1 MHCSGKGTLTEDGT
15 LQQELR
21 GTDEAALHEF
31 LRIVVPLAALFA
43 IIQAVAG
50 GVLRDGSMLLL
61 ALLIAQYGG
70 CLIYARDLFDRGR
83 VQASVGWISGG
94 LIVPSLG
101 GLILQPSMLPTI
113 VLMPLMALAV
123 ALPFIGARRLHLM
136 LGLTLSWVIAIGV
149 LGVVVPPPADP
160 APWYGKAF
168 LVVTMATA
176 TFLTILLF
184 TRYRA
189 RLLLAAHREREVSLK
204 LREVD
209 RLKTTLMRAA
219 SHDLRTPTATIL
231 GAAETLR
238 HLSLDE
244 AEARALLAAIS
255 RGASRL
261 SGLLD
266 DLLDAE
272 SLQAGIVELSAEPAD
287 VGEVVGEA
295 VAALE
300 IPVDVDLRL
309 DLRPARATVD
319 RPRVGRIVENLVMNA
334 IRHAPGPG
342 VVWVFV
348 RPRDGG
354 AEIVVEDQGP
364 GVPEAERLTIFAP
377 FRRGDTEAPGTG
389 LGLAIVEGFVG
400 LHGGRVWVEDRPGG
414 GASFHAFF
422 PGEGPR
428 DATARPELV
437 LHGIRAD

>member
-1 MHCSGKGTLTEDGT
+1 LTVHGTLEH
-15 LQQELR
+15 ELR

-31 LRIVVPLAALFA
+31 LRLVVPLAAVFA
-43 IIQAVAG
+43 VIQAVAG
-50 GVLRDGSMLLL
+50 GVLRDGSMLLV
-61 ALLIAQYGG
+61 ALLIALYGG
-70 CLIYARDLFDRGR
+70 CLIYARELFDRGR

-101 GLILQPSMLPTI
+101 TVILQPSMLPTI
-113 VLMPLMALAV
+113 VLLPLMALAV
-123 ALPFIGARRLHLM
+123 ALPFIGARRLHLL
-136 LGLTLSWVIAIGV
+136 LGLALVWVIAIGV
-149 LGVVVPPPADP
+149 VGSVAPPPADP

-168 LVVTMATA
+168 QVVTMATA

-231 GAAETLR
+231 GATETLR

-272 SLQAGIVELSAEPAD
+272 SLQAGVVELSAEPTD
-287 VGEVVGEA
+287 VGEVVRDA
-295 VAALE
+295 VASLE
-300 IPVDVDLRL
+300 IPEGMDLCL
-309 DLRPARATVD
+309 DLQPAHATVD
-319 RPRVGRIVENLVMNA
+319 RARVGRIVENLVMNA
-334 IRHAPGPG
+334 IRHAPGSG
-342 VVWVFV
+342 VVWVLV
-348 RPRDGG
+348 RPDDGG

-364 GVPEAERLTIFAP
+364 GVPEADRLTIFAP

-400 LHGGRVWVEDRPGG
+400 LHGGRVWVEDRLGG
-414 GASFHAFF
+414 GASFHVFF
-422 PGEGPR
+422 PGVGIAPALPEPFVT
-428 DATARPELV
+428 ATL
-437 LHGIRAD
+437 ID

>member
-1 MHCSGKGTLTEDGT
+1 LTEEGTLEH
-15 LQQELR
+15 ELR

-31 LRIVVPLAALFA
+31 LRIVVPLAPLFA
-43 IIQAVAG
+43 VIQAVAG

-61 ALLIAQYGG
+61 ALLIALYGG

-83 VQASVGWISGG
+83 SQASVGWIAGG
-94 LIVPSLG
+94 LIVPSLA

-136 LGLTLSWVIAIGV
+136 LGLTLAWVIAIGV

-160 APWYGKAF
+160 APWYGKTF
-168 LVVTMATA
+168 QIVTMAMA

-189 RLLLAAHREREVSLK
+189 RLLVAAHREREVSLK

-238 HLSLDE
+238 HLAVDE
-244 AEARALLAAIS
+244 EEAQALLAAIS
-255 RGASRL
+255 RGANRL

-272 SLQAGIVELSAEPAD
+272 SLQAGVVELSAEPAD
-287 VGEVVGEA
+287 VGEVVRDA
-295 VAALE
+295 VASLE
-300 IPVDVDLRL
+300 VPVGMRVHLDVQ
-309 DLRPARATVD
+309 PARATVD
-319 RPRVGRIVENLVMNA
+319 RARVGRVVENLVMNA
-334 IRHAPGPG
+334 IRHAPGSG
-342 VVWVFV
+342 IVWVLV
-348 RPRDGG
+348 RPHDEG
-354 AEIVVEDQGP
+354 AEIIVEDQGP
-364 GVPEAERLTIFAP
+364 GIPEADRLTIFAP

-400 LHGGRVWVEDRPGG
+400 LHGGRVWVEDRLGG
-414 GASFHAFF
+414 GASFRVIL
-422 PGEGPR
+422 PGVGQGVA
-428 DATARPELV
+428 ATARPELV
-437 LHGIRAD
+437 VDGTRAD

>member
-1 MHCSGKGTLTEDGT
+1 
-15 LQQELR
+15 
-21 GTDEAALHEF
+21 
-31 LRIVVPLAALFA
+31 
-43 IIQAVAG
+43 
-50 GVLRDGSMLLL
+50 
-61 ALLIAQYGG
+61 
-70 CLIYARDLFDRGR
+70 
-83 VQASVGWISGG
+83 
-94 LIVPSLG
+94 
-101 GLILQPSMLPTI
+101 
-113 VLMPLMALAV
+113 
-123 ALPFIGARRLHLM
+123 
-136 LGLTLSWVIAIGV
+136 
-149 LGVVVPPPADP
+149 
-160 APWYGKAF
+160 
-168 LVVTMATA
+168 MATA

-272 SLQAGIVELSAEPAD
+272 SLQAGVVELSAEPAD
-287 VGEVVGEA
+287 VGEVVRAA
-295 VAALE
+295 VASLE
-300 IPVDVDLRL
+300 TPDGMDLHL
-309 DLRPARATVD
+309 DLLPAHATVD
-319 RPRVGRIVENLVMNA
+319 RARVGRIVENLVMNA
-334 IRHAPGPG
+334 IRHAPGSG
-342 VVWVFV
+342 AVWVLV
-348 RPRDGG
+348 RPHDGG

-364 GVPEAERLTIFAP
+364 GVPEADRLTIFAP

-400 LHGGRVWVEDRPGG
+400 LHGGRVWVEDRLGG
-414 GASFHAFF
+414 GASFRVYL
-422 PGEGPR
+422 PGIGR
-428 DATARPELV
+428 GVGAAARPELV
-437 LHGIRAD
+437 VEGARVD

>member
-1 MHCSGKGTLTEDGT
+1 LTGHGTLEH
-15 LQQELR
+15 ELR
-21 GTDEAALHEF
+21 GTDEAALYEF
-31 LRIVVPLAALFA
+31 LRLVVPIAALFA
-43 IIQAVAG
+43 VIQAIAG
-50 GVLRDGSMLLL
+50 GVLRDGSMLLV
-61 ALLIAQYGG
+61 ALLTALYGG
-70 CLIYARDLFDRGR
+70 CLIYARELFDRDR

-101 GLILQPSMLPTI
+101 TVILQPSMLPTI
-113 VLMPLMALAV
+113 VLLPLMALAV
-123 ALPFIGARRLHLM
+123 ALPFIGARRLHLT
-136 LGLTLSWVIAIGV
+136 LGLALAWVIVIGV
-149 LGVVVPPPADP
+149 AGVVAPPPADP

-168 LVVTMATA
+168 QVVTMATA

-219 SHDLRTPTATIL
+219 SHDLRTPTTTIL

-244 AEARALLAAIS
+244 VEARALLASIS

-272 SLQAGIVELSAEPAD
+272 SLQAGVVELSAEPAD
-287 VGEVVGEA
+287 VGEVVRDA
-295 VAALE
+295 VAPLE
-300 IPVDVDLRL
+300 IPDGMDLRL
-309 DLRPARATVD
+309 DLQPAHATVD
-319 RPRVGRIVENLVMNA
+319 RARVGRIIENLVMNA
-334 IRHAPGPG
+334 IRHAPGSG
-342 VVWVFV
+342 VVWVLV
-348 RPRDGG
+348 RPHDGG

-400 LHGGRVWVEDRPGG
+400 LHGGRVWVEDRLGG
-414 GASFHAFF
+414 GASFRVFL
-422 PGEGPR
+422 PGIGAAAAPR
-428 DATARPELV
+428 SELV
-437 LHGIRAD
+437 VDGVRVD

>member
-1 MHCSGKGTLTEDGT
+1 MTEHGS
-15 LQQELR
+15 LEHELR

-31 LRIVVPLAALFA
+31 LRLVVPLAAVFA
-43 IIQAVAG
+43 VIQAVAG
-50 GVLRDGSMLLL
+50 GVLRDGSMLLV
-61 ALLIAQYGG
+61 ALLIALYGG
-70 CLIYARDLFDRGR
+70 CLIYAREFFDRGR

-101 GLILQPSMLPTI
+101 TVILQPSMLPTI
-113 VLMPLMALAV
+113 VLLPLMALAV
-123 ALPFIGARRLHLM
+123 ALPFIGARRLHLL
-136 LGLTLSWVIAIGV
+136 LGLALVWVIAIGV
-149 LGVVVPPPADP
+149 VGSVAPPPADP

-168 LVVTMATA
+168 QVVTMATA

-272 SLQAGIVELSAEPAD
+272 SLQAGVVELSAEPAD
-287 VGEVVGEA
+287 VGEVVRDA
-295 VAALE
+295 VASLE
-300 IPVDVDLRL
+300 IPDEMDLRL
-309 DLRPARATVD
+309 DLQPAHATVD
-319 RPRVGRIVENLVMNA
+319 RARVGRIVENLVMNA
-334 IRHAPGPG
+334 IRHAPGSG
-342 VVWVFV
+342 VVWVLV
-348 RPRDGG
+348 RPHEGG

-364 GVPEAERLTIFAP
+364 GVPEADRGTIFAP

-400 LHGGRVWVEDRPGG
+400 LHGGRVWVEDRLGG
-414 GASFHAFF
+414 GASFRVFL
-422 PGEGPR
+422 PGIGR
-428 DATARPELV
+428 GVTAAARPALV
-437 LHGIRAD
+437 VDGIRAD

>member
-1 MHCSGKGTLTEDGT
+1 LTEHGTLEH
-15 LQQELR
+15 ELR

-31 LRIVVPLAALFA
+31 LRLVVPLAALFA
-43 IIQAVAG
+43 VIQAVAG
-50 GVLRDGSMLLL
+50 GVLRDGSMLVV
-61 ALLIAQYGG
+61 ALLIALYGG
-70 CLIYARDLFDRGR
+70 CLVYARELFDRGR

-113 VLMPLMALAV
+113 VLLPLMALAV
-123 ALPFIGARRLHLM
+123 ALPFIGARRLQLM
-136 LGLTLSWVIAIGV
+136 LGLTLAWVIAIGV
-149 LGVVVPPPADP
+149 VGVVAPPPADP
-160 APWYGKAF
+160 APWYGKSF
-168 LVVTMATA
+168 QVVTMAAA

-189 RLLLAAHREREVSLK
+189 RLLVAAHREREVSLK

-244 AEARALLAAIS
+244 GEARALLAAIS

-287 VGEVVGEA
+287 VGEVVRDA
-295 VAALE
+295 VASLE
-300 IPVDVDLRL
+300 IPVDMELNL
-309 DLRPARATVD
+309 DLQPARATVD
-319 RPRVGRIVENLVMNA
+319 RARVGRIVENLVMNA
-334 IRHAPGPG
+334 IRHAPGSG
-342 VVWVFV
+342 VVWVLV
-348 RPRDGG
+348 RRNDGG

-364 GVPEAERLTIFAP
+364 GVSEADRLTIFAP
-377 FRRGDTEAPGTG
+377 FRRGDTDVPGTG

-400 LHGGRVWVEDRPGG
+400 LHGGRVWVEGRPGR
-414 GASFHAFF
+414 GASFHVFL
-422 PGEGPR
+422 PR
-428 DATARPELV
+428 VGQGVATARPELV
-437 LHGIRAD
+437 VDGTRSD